1 MKLIRKLIL
10 GVATT
15 GLVAVTLAATTYAW
29 YKLGNA
35 AFTKD
40 FEFNASTTEGFV
52 VSVDGINFKQKLSE
66 EDMIKAMIV
75 GKSPSNF
82 KFDEKGNLLDLR
94 NNNLILEGNNLLIVY
109 QSVISLE
116 PVTSKDGK
124 TIKGL
129 SGGTI
134 NDTNESSSKYAYFD
148 LYFRTVAASENE
160 NYTYDIYLDGLGYD
174 DGHVSAGATSIWSD
188 KATNVNLVANMT
200 TYNKTYNKGEVAQV
214 YTSNASRFSVQDLG
228 FIKTETIEEPVYDE
242 EDPTLVIETKTVT
255 RTTTTKA
262 DGEAKVYELS
272 ENSEYDLGSF
282 ATDYNSATDTRTGIT
297 NEEKQRLDK
306 LYNSSYNAMYTYY
319 NNIKTEDTLE
329 NKLPHFDTDLPQT
342 IRSLTTFDESGVKIN
357 TKEVVA
363 TIKSG
368 EVTKVAFRFWIEGWD
383 GDCFD
388 GLPGYLDNT
397 YSLVTDEF
405 DATKT
410 YYTRTGSGTA
420 DDQYIYTKAVIS
432 SFAPNTDYYEI
443 TGREGKEVNPI
454 NCRLLFNSI
463 KVD

>member
-52 VSVDGINFKQKLSE
+52 VSVDGINFKHKLSE

-94 NNNLILEGNNLLIVY
+94 NNNLILEGNNLLVVY

-124 TIKGL
+124 LITNL
-129 SGGTI
+129 SKTPI
-134 NDTNESSSKYAYFD
+134 NANDESSSKYTYFN
-148 LYFRTVAASENE
+148 LYFKAIGTTANE
-160 NYTYDIYLDGLGYD
+160 NQTYDIYLDGLGYD
-174 DGHVSAGATSIWSD
+174 DGHVSAEATSIWSD

-200 TYNKTYNKGEVAQV
+200 TYNQTYNKGEVAQV

-228 FIKTETIEEPVYDE
+228 YLNKNIYKKINQDNEEYDSEIKYYVKTGIGIPDDPYKYEEVSITGFDESVVYYVIDE
-242 EDPTLVIETKTVT
+242 NANKNQINNFEPTVPN
-255 RTTTTKA
+255 
-262 DGEAKVYELS
+262 GNAKVYELS
-272 ENSEYDLGSF
+272 ENSEFDLGSF
-282 ATDYNSATDTRTGIT
+282 ATDYNSATDTRTNVT
-297 NEEKQRLDK
+297 NEEKQKLDK

-342 IRSLTTFDESGVKIN
+342 IRSLTTFSESGVKIN

-363 TIKSG
+363 TVKSG
-368 EVTKVAFRFWIEGWD
+368 EVTKVAIRFWIEGWD

-388 GLPGYLDNT
+388 GLPGYLDE
-397 YSLVTDEF
+397 D
-405 DATKT
+405 
-410 YYTRTGSGTA
+410 GSA
-420 DDQYIYTKAVIS
+420 
-432 SFAPNTDYYEI
+432 
-443 TGREGKEVNPI
+443 KEVNPI

>member
-255 RTTTTKA
+255 RTTTTK
-262 DGEAKVYELS
+262 
-272 ENSEYDLGSF
+272 
-282 ATDYNSATDTRTGIT
+282 
-297 NEEKQRLDK
+297 
-306 LYNSSYNAMYTYY
+306 
-319 NNIKTEDTLE
+319 
-329 NKLPHFDTDLPQT
+329 
-342 IRSLTTFDESGVKIN
+342 
-357 TKEVVA
+357 
-363 TIKSG
+363 
-368 EVTKVAFRFWIEGWD
+368 
-383 GDCFD
+383 
-388 GLPGYLDNT
+388 
-397 YSLVTDEF
+397 
-405 DATKT
+405 
-410 YYTRTGSGTA
+410 
-420 DDQYIYTKAVIS
+420 
-432 SFAPNTDYYEI
+432 
-443 TGREGKEVNPI
+443 
-454 NCRLLFNSI
+454 
-463 KVD
+463 